1 MKPRIHSIDLFRGF
15 AILFM
20 LAANAWPEL
29 YPFDETPILLRIV
42 YSTAAPIF
50 IFLSGVSIRIV
61 QESGKTSGQVWKRSL
76 QIIFLGVL
84 IDTLVW
90 QINPFATYDVLYLIG
105 FSSIVVWYVGRIS
118 SNPLKWSIALL
129 LFLSHLFFLSEYQFE
144 MDDVPISQFPDA
156 YSFPGTLKRLFLDGW
171 FPIFPWLSVSLL
183 GYLSFANRAFFETKK
198 QTLFILGITC
208 LLLFPFSFLLGTTP
222 QAIRGGYVELFYP
235 VKNWFY
241 VHLAGVFSIIIWS
254 YSLHIESFR
263 WVRRIGSYS
272 LSIYVFHTIYI
283 HFLLPH
289 FEQEASSFSWFILLA
304 LLASLLLCTFVLS
317 YVLKKHAQSLKSG
330 KLSWLGFVIGM

>member
-1 MKPRIHSIDLFRGF
+1 MNARINSIDLLRGV

-61 QESGKTSGQVWKRSL
+61 QESGKSTKQVWKRSL
-76 QIIFLGVL
+76 QILALGAL
-84 IDTLVW
+84 IDVLVW

-105 FSSIVVWYVGRIS
+105 VSSILVWYIGRLS
-118 SNPLKWSIALL
+118 SRALKWSIALL
-129 LFLSHLFFLSEYQFE
+129 FLVLHLFFLSHYQFD
-144 MDDVPISQFPDA
+144 MTDVPMAEFPDA
-156 YSFPGTLKRLFLDGW
+156 YSYPDTIKRMFLDGW
-171 FPIFPWLSVSLL
+171 FPIFPWFGVSLL
-183 GYLSFANRAFFETKK
+183 GYLTFAHRSFLASKRNVFLIT
-198 QTLFILGITC
+198 GIFC
-208 LLLFPFSFLLGTTP
+208 LLLFPAQYFMGGDVQP
-222 QAIRGGYVELFYP
+222 IRGGYVELFYP

>member
-1 MKPRIHSIDLFRGF
+1 MKPRIHSIDLLRGF

-84 IDTLVW
+84 IDSLVW

-105 FSSIVVWYVGRIS
+105 FSSIMVWYVGRIS
-118 SNPLKWSIALL
+118 SNTLKWSIALL
-129 LFLSHLFFLSEYQFE
+129 LFVLHLFFLSEYQFE

-235 VKNWFY
+235 VKHWFY
-241 VHLAGVFSIIIWS
+241 LHLIGIFSLIVWS
-254 YSLHIESFR
+254 YSFKVESMKLI
-263 WVRRIGSYS
+263 RRIGSFS
-272 LSIYVFHTIYI
+272 LSIYLFHSIYI
-283 HFLLPH
+283 HFILAQVNQVP
-289 FEQEASSFSWFILLA
+289 SNFSWFLLILL
-304 LLASLLLCTFVLS
+304 LTSLFICTFLLS
-317 YVLKKHAQSLKSG
+317 WILQKYASKLKSG
-330 KLSWLGFVIGM
+330 GWKWLGFILGL